1 MVAAN
6 ASRLRSFSPAGEEHG
21 RRPQPD
27 PSSPRPPRGPR
38 ARAAAGVAP
47 AATRAQARAWR
58 RCPRDREQGRH
69 YGASG
74 RRLDRSPRWKRGSGL
89 RRRDDGGGRDE
100 GPGGG
105 AREAGTGEGASAA
118 GRAAGP
124 GRVSLL
130 PEGGAPEVRGPTLSR
145 APRCGPGSRWAAR
158 AALRGASYLCCPC
171 LCRPPSCCGAVAG
184 ERPVAKLGHGVLTPS
199 SSAASRPWRM
209 GGSESRGK
217 ETLGRESGEGTLRAR
232 APPAPAR
239 TLGRSE
245 ARIRARDPF
254 SRVGGF
260 SLFCP
265 VPSPEP

>member
-6 ASRLRSFSPAGEEHG
+6 ASRLRSFSAAGEEHG

-158 AALRGASYLCCPC
+158 AALRGASYLCRPC

-239 TLGRSE
+239 TLWRSE
-245 ARIRARDPF
+245 ARICARDPF

>member
-145 APRCGPGSRWAAR
+145 APGAAR
-158 AALRGASYLCCPC
+158 GRGGRRGLRFAVPLTCAVPVSVVRHLVAA
-171 LCRPPSCCGAVAG
+171 
-184 ERPVAKLGHGVLTPS
+184 
-199 SSAASRPWRM
+199 
-209 GGSESRGK
+209 
-217 ETLGRESGEGTLRAR
+217 
-232 APPAPAR
+232 
-239 TLGRSE
+239 
-245 ARIRARDPF
+245 
-254 SRVGGF
+254 
-260 SLFCP
+260 
-265 VPSPEP
+265 PSPGRGLSLS